1 MMMNETP
8 SKQLHKTIKG
18 AILSALFFFM
28 LLVMTAFPVSA
39 YESTGVTISIP
50 SIGVSA
56 PIVSIGIRSFPNGD
70 VTWDTTELT
79 SQVGFLQ
86 GTAWFGQGGNIV
98 LGGHSELAERAP
110 SVFYDLDQVNVGD
123 EIVIVTNG
131 EEIRY
136 RVTDVFNV
144 SNRDLSILYPSN
156 TERLTIMTCD
166 TASLSGGTYNRR
178 DVVVAERIS

>member
-1 MMMNETP
+1 MMRSTFTQTIRKASKMFVVGALLLFMMM
-8 SKQLHKTIKG
+8 
-18 AILSALFFFM
+18 
-28 LLVMTAFPVSA
+28 LLTATPVSA
-39 YESTGVTISIP
+39 YDATGVTISIP

-79 SQVGFLQ
+79 TQVGFLQ

-110 SVFYDLDQVNVGD
+110 SVFYDLDQVAVGD
-123 EIVIVTNG
+123 EIVINSNG

-136 RVTDVFNV
+136 RVTQVFNV
-144 SNRDLSILYPSN
+144 SARDLSILYPST

-166 TASLSGGTYNRR
+166 TSSLSGGTYNRR
-178 DVVVAERIS
+178 DVVVAERIH